1 MIRFLNHKPMLTLR
15 NLLVLVLAAGSL
27 GACDDGDTDIDAE
40 PVIGDPDYPR
50 DPALDIELI
59 SQNGDAISHETG
71 RNCMACHQAFG
82 PGPGQFTVAGTLYR
96 NRSDQEVLGDGV
108 LEFRD
113 APGGEVVLRVEVDS
127 LGNFYSTEPLPL
139 PDMVL
144 FPIVYAP
151 NDDVGRAMPFPT
163 RSGACNVCH
172 AGARVVSVEG

>member
-1 MIRFLNHKPMLTLR
+1 MRTRHNIFV
-15 NLLVLVLAAGSL
+15 LLIIATASL
-27 GACDDGDTDIDAE
+27 GACDEGDPDIDAA
-40 PVIGDPDYPR
+40 PVIGAPDYPR
-50 DPALDIELI
+50 DAALDIER
-59 SQNGDAISHETG
+59 SSHNGDAISHETG

-96 NRSDQEVLGDGV
+96 NRSEQQALGDGI
-108 LEFRD
+108 LEFRE
-113 APGGEVVLRVEVDS
+113 APGGDVVLRVEGDH

-151 NDDVGRAMPFPT
+151 GDVVGRAMPFPT
-163 RSGACNVCH
+163 RSGACNLCH